1 MKPSLARFLLS
12 LFLFSF
18 ICSCQSLED
27 EGKKLFQK
35 GLYEEALIKFE
46 AAVIK
51 DPSNTSAK
59 TWVQETRMNII
70 DKGLLEVRFLRMGNN
85 KKAAAEKLENLLRQQ
100 EKFQLVYSAAIMS
113 TQEKEILEASHYITQ
128 VIKQA
133 QAESMPTAIK
143 LIEYNYDRI
152 IAAGSAKKILYSIYP
167 ELQKIAQRQ
176 YDIFVASLDSQSFF
190 SAEVA
195 ETFASIWKLKSKPV
209 TLKKEDPSRF
219 SGLKIEEK
227 INNINPLVISIGP
240 IRAELEKAFQR
251 SLFYFSNSHNNQLGL
266 FVTGNTSYRRDE
278 HVELIRATYQE
289 AYTSWEDIDRSLSSW
304 ETMQAEQKKYG
315 EYKAF
320 PKNIPPYKTRELVT
334 RYRTKEFSYPMT
346 IFKENYDVKL
356 EGRFEHPQ
364 FNTSFSFSDSPKN
377 KTKSHSVTMVEADV
391 YPVSASFLNPKKIAD
406 DSVEKFTSKLAEQL
420 KEDWIAQYCN
430 SFETE
435 AVHRCSRAAPFDKNV
450 SLWYQKHFGV
460 DYDDFRKITINHRK

>member
-1 MKPSLARFLLS
+1 MKRSLARFLLS

-18 ICSCQSLED
+18 IYSCQSLED

-46 AAVIK
+46 AAVSK

-59 TWVQETRMNII
+59 TWIQETRMSII
-70 DKGLLEVRFLRMGNN
+70 DKGLLEVRFLRMGHN
-85 KKAAAEKLENLLRQQ
+85 KKAAAEKLENILRQQ

-128 VIKQA
+128 LIKQA
-133 QAESMPTAIK
+133 QAENMPSAIK

-152 IAAGSAKKILYSIYP
+152 IAAGSVKNFLYSIYP
-167 ELQKIAQRQ
+167 ELQKIAQKQ

-209 TLKKEDPSRF
+209 ALQKEDPSRF

-240 IRAELEKAFQR
+240 IRAELEKAFQG
-251 SLFYFSNSHNNQLGL
+251 SLFYFSNSHNNQLRL
-266 FVTGNTSYRRDE
+266 SVTGNTSYQRDKNI
-278 HVELIRATYQE
+278 ELRTATYQE
-289 AYTSWEDIDRSLSSW
+289 AYTSWEKREEISYTSW
-304 ETMQAEQKKYG
+304 EKKDEKG
-315 EYKAF
+315 NPF
-320 PKNIPPYKTRELVT
+320 PQEKTVKEKIVPVT
-334 RYRTKEFSYPMT
+334 RYRTKEFSYPIT

-364 FNTSFSFSDSPKN
+364 FNTSFSFSDSPN
-377 KTKSHSVTMVEADV
+377 NRTETHDVTMVEARV

-406 DSVEKFTSKLAEQL
+406 VSIQIFASKLVLQL
-420 KEDWIAQYCN
+420 QEDWIAQYCN
-430 SFETE
+430 SFSNE
-435 AVHRCSRAAPFDKNV
+435 AIHRCSHAAPFDKNV
-450 SLWYQKHFGV
+450 NLWYQKHFGV
-460 DYDDFRKITINHRK
+460 DYEEFRKITKNHRQ

>member
-1 MKPSLARFLLS
+1 MIYLLLAWIVSR
-12 LFLFSF
+12 
-18 ICSCQSLED
+18 
-27 EGKKLFQK
+27 
-35 GLYEEALIKFE
+35 
-46 AAVIK
+46 
-51 DPSNTSAK
+51 
-59 TWVQETRMNII
+59 
-70 DKGLLEVRFLRMGNN
+70 
-85 KKAAAEKLENLLRQQ
+85 
-100 EKFQLVYSAAIMS
+100 
-113 TQEKEILEASHYITQ
+113 
-128 VIKQA
+128 
-133 QAESMPTAIK
+133 
-143 LIEYNYDRI
+143 
-152 IAAGSAKKILYSIYP
+152 
-167 ELQKIAQRQ
+167 
-176 YDIFVASLDSQSFF
+176 FF

-227 INNINPLVISIGP
+227 INNTNPLVISIGP

-251 SLFYFSNSHNNQLGL
+251 SLFYFSNSHNNQLRL
-266 FVTGNTSYRRDE
+266 FVIGNTSYRRDE

-289 AYTSWEDIDRSLSSW
+289 AYTSWEYIDMSHSSW

-320 PKNIPPYKTRELVT
+320 SKNTPPTRELVT

-346 IFKENYDVKL
+346 VYKENYDVKL

-377 KTKSHSVTMVEADV
+377 KTKSHSVTMVEACV

-430 SFETE
+430 SFQTE

-450 SLWYQKHFGV
+450 NLWYQKYFGV
-460 DYDDFRKITINHRK
+460 DYEDFKKITLNHRE